1 MALVNSGD
9 TDLRIYEP
17 SFACE
22 YSCRQ
27 ERANHRSRLLAEI
40 HNAYCKAFERLTINS
55 KARCPLATRTLAA
68 GFCFGLLDPASN
80 IVINALVP
88 CRRLNH
94 ASKKGRD
101 KEHLEDMERRS
112 LDGMV
117 IFLTRFFPYLA
128 DSEAERYLLLADA
141 DLLVATRIIVMDR
154 RMKRFGSSERATE
167 EAFRMAL
174 KCAALA
180 ARHPDPDR
188 LVGSWLTISN
198 RLDEAVRLG
207 AKVRRRSPSSSLHS
221 LARLLDGPPWRPA
234 EGTRRVPYQRTSTPL
249 KRLLLDAIHGFY
261 LQALARLPA
270 GELRSRFHRSLLKAG
285 HCYGPRARSRLQH
298 NRQHRRYDAA
308 FPRTHELELDMISSL
323 SLHRIENRSLYG
335 MASFLCTRYHRLD
348 FHQAM
353 RFLLDGDANLLLA
366 DPGLHAADAGSG
378 TGRRGGWKHKTEA
391 QAARPPKSSKQAFR
405 AAAVAASA
413 WHPNNPDAQ
422 LSSVDVRGLARLLS
436 PEPSCSEQPLLPFP
450 LEEYVCE
457 HIRIT
462 KKLHVICG
470 VNDQVTGP
478 VFCPGGSKFAPHKCY
493 QSHVNFLATLKDT
506 PPHAREAPVLLFA
519 ELSND
524 DEDKG
529 GMHSMCCTVS
539 APPPCADA
547 QNVRVRCLYCDYVGI
562 RIVHPIDEEFHGRE
576 LEFEKM

>member
-207 AKVRRRSPSSSLHS
+207 AKHAASRHPQ
-221 LARLLDGPPWRPA
+221 
-234 EGTRRVPYQRTSTPL
+234 TRRVPYQRTSTPL

-378 TGRRGGWKHKTEA
+378 TGRRGG
-391 QAARPPKSSKQAFR
+391 PKASSMEHHG
-405 AAAVAASA
+405 S
-413 WHPNNPDAQ
+413 
-422 LSSVDVRGLARLLS
+422 LS
-436 PEPSCSEQPLLPFP
+436 
-450 LEEYVCE
+450 
-457 HIRIT
+457 
-462 KKLHVICG
+462 
-470 VNDQVTGP
+470 
-478 VFCPGGSKFAPHKCY
+478 
-493 QSHVNFLATLKDT
+493 
-506 PPHAREAPVLLFA
+506 
-519 ELSND
+519 
-524 DEDKG
+524 
-529 GMHSMCCTVS
+529 
-539 APPPCADA
+539 
-547 QNVRVRCLYCDYVGI
+547 
-562 RIVHPIDEEFHGRE
+562 
-576 LEFEKM
+576 